1 MRTRTTVHSAAA
13 LARSARLKSGT
24 MLGVGLILLLGLL
37 GAAISGSADELEW
50 IFDAAPPVEQ
60 TNPPLPPY
68 PVQLI
73 LDDDTPEGVFGVGA
87 QTAQQF
93 LWFNRFANPG
103 PFRLDEIWV
112 LFPTGANMSVG
123 DEVQLAVYLDPDGDP
138 ANGADLLATVTESIQ
153 VVDGSTFSVYPLT
166 SPLTIVTGGDI
177 LVGVVDRF
185 VESGVTSPTAPASMD
200 TTASQGRSWL
210 AVWTGDPPDPPL
222 LPPDGIVTP
231 IDVFQPGNWMIRAF
245 GSRAQPPAV
254 PVVDWRGVVLLVL
267 LTASAGWLVA
277 RGRR

>member
-1 MRTRTTVHSAAA
+1 MLTTTTTRSAAA
-13 LARSARLKSGT
+13 PDRPARRLSGT
-24 MLGVGLILLLGLL
+24 ILGVALIMLV
-37 GAAISGSADELEW
+37 GAAIPGSTDELEW
-50 IFDAAPPVEQ
+50 IFNPAPSVEQ
-60 TNPPLPPY
+60 TDPPLPSY
-68 PVQLI
+68 PIQLI
-73 LDDDTPEGVFGVGA
+73 IDDDTPEGVFGVGA

-112 LFPTGANMSVG
+112 LFPAGANMAVG
-123 DEVQLAVYLDPDGDP
+123 GEVELAVYLDPDGDP
-138 ANGADLLATVTESIQ
+138 SNGADLLTTVTETIQ
-153 VVDGSTFSVYPLT
+153 VVDGNTFSVYPLG
-166 SPLTIVTGGDI
+166 SPLTIFNSGDI

-185 VESGVTSPTAPASMD
+185 VESGVTTPTAPASMD

-245 GSRAQPPAV
+245 GSQEQLPAV
-254 PVVDWRGVVLLVL
+254 PVVDWRGIVLLVL
-267 LTASAGWLVA
+267 LIALAGWMAA
-277 RGRR
+277 RGLR